1 MKEHHDNVHNVTLPK
16 TSSNKISN
24 IVFSIK
30 GVLLVIIFM
39 CLFILIS
46 YMFLLKWGTIMI
58 KNYSIS
64 YDQLIDHVFT
74 FRNVLIAEIFL
85 GIILVASSLL

>member
-1 MKEHHDNVHNVTLPK
+1 
-16 TSSNKISN
+16 
-24 IVFSIK
+24 
-30 GVLLVIIFM
+30 
-39 CLFILIS
+39 
-46 YMFLLKWGTIMI
+46 MI

>member
-1 MKEHHDNVHNVTLPK
+1 MKEQHDYVHTVTLPK

-46 YMFLLKWGTIMI
+46 YMFL
-58 KNYSIS
+58 
-64 YDQLIDHVFT
+64 
-74 FRNVLIAEIFL
+74 
-85 GIILVASSLL
+85 